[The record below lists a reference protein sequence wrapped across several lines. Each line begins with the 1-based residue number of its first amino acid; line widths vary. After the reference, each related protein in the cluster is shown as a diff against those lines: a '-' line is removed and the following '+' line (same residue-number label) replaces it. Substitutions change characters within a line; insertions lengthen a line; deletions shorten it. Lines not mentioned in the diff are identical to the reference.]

1 MIHNYSK
8 ATEKGSKSKI
18 SLVSNFQIFF
28 VLHLEVEGRKGK
40 KEEEKKEKKR
50 TLQLA
55 CRRQPEEGRRPR
67 ELTAPTEPHDSVDW
81 SAKFREEK
89 KERRKANRRDQKDRR
104 EKEKKREK
112 EKEDLH
118 TAHSE

>member
-1 MIHNYSK
+1 M
-8 ATEKGSKSKI
+8 
-18 SLVSNFQIFF
+18 
-28 VLHLEVEGRKGK
+28 EVEGRKGK

-89 KERRKANRRDQKDRR
+89 RRR
-104 EKEKKREK
+104 EEKQTDETKKTGGKRRRKEKKRK
-112 EKEDLH
+112 KTSIPLTRNSRNSMPH
-118 TAHSE
+118 GQAGLK